1 MVQQNGG
8 QLLVLNQP
16 AHCPESESRADLLA
30 ILHVYCFAEAS
41 YSCRMHKIRR
51 YRKAIWQDPNL
62 PKP

>member
-1 MVQQNGG
+1 
-8 QLLVLNQP
+8 
-16 AHCPESESRADLLA
+16 LLA